1 MTMTV
6 ICYETKKGDTYLA
19 YYTYKTKEE
28 AQKEADELNTTKP
41 AKLWNGVAI
50 DWSDVDHYF
59 VDEQEEM
66 Y

>member
-1 MTMTV
+1 MMMV
-6 ICYETKKGDTYLA
+6 ICYETKKGGTYLA

-28 AQKEADELNTTKP
+28 AQKEADELNTTK
-41 AKLWNGVAI
+41 LWNGVAI

>member
-1 MTMTV
+1 MMTV

-19 YYTYKTKEE
+19 YYTYKTKE
-28 AQKEADELNTTKP
+28 ADELNTTKP
-41 AKLWNGVAI
+41 AKLQNGVTI
-50 DWSDVDHYF
+50 DWNDIDHYF

>member
-1 MTMTV
+1 MMMTV

-41 AKLWNGVAI
+41 ASSGT
-50 DWSDVDHYF
+50 
-59 VDEQEEM
+59 E
-66 Y
+66 

>member
-1 MTMTV
+1 MMMTV
-6 ICYETKKGDTYLA
+6 ICYETKQGDTYLA

-28 AQKEADELNTTKP
+28 AQQEVNELNTTKP
-41 AKLWNGVAI
+41 AKLWNGELI
-50 DWSDVDHYF
+50 NWDNINHYF

>member
-1 MTMTV
+1 MMITV
-6 ICYETKKGDTYLA
+6 ICYETKNGDSYLA

-28 AQKEADELNTTKP
+28 AQKEVDELNTIKP
-41 AKLWNGVAI
+41 IKLRNGEAI
-50 DWSDVDHYF
+50 DWNNVNYFF

>member
-1 MTMTV
+1 MMMTV
-6 ICYETKKGDTYLA
+6 ICYETKQGDTYLA

-28 AQKEADELNTTKP
+28 AQQEVNELNTTKP
-41 AKLWNGVAI
+41 AKLWNGELINWANI
-50 DWSDVDHYF
+50 DHYF